1 MSDTENTETPPE
13 ERKRLGLKRPG
24 RLELKKTVTAGQ
36 VRQSFSHGRSRA
48 VAVEVKKKRTFERA
62 DSGGMEEVKAAEELL
77 TQRPPAKP
85 KRSIKASAVEPAE
98 SVESTEPAAAARP
111 AGIVLRSLTDDEKAV
126 RAKALGDSRK
136 LAEEARRRAEEEARH
151 RAVDEERMARE
162 HAEADRRAAE
172 ETARKKTEEEARL
185 KAEEAAARRLP
196 EVAAGEDATA
206 GGARE
211 VDEEEARRGRRGR
224 PEGRRP
230 AGGRRTEPRRRSG
243 KLTITQA
250 LGEPERVRSLAAVR
264 RQRERE
270 KRQMAG
276 LSEEPPKVVR
286 EVVIPE
292 TITVQELANR
302 MAVRGVDVVKALMNM
317 GQIATINETV
327 DSDAAEILVEEFGH
341 KPKRVSAADVEIGL
355 AGVPDEA
362 GEGKARPPIVTVM
375 GHVDHGKTT
384 LLDALRE
391 TDVVGGEAGGITQ
404 HIGAYRVQL
413 DSGQHITFLDTPGHE
428 AFTAMR
434 ARGAGVT
441 DIVVLVV
448 AADDGVMPQT
458 VEAIKHAQAAK
469 VPIVIAINKADKP
482 GADPGRIR
490 QELLKHEIVTEELG
504 GEALAIEVSATKK
517 TNLAKLEEAILLQA
531 ELLDLKANP
540 DRPAD
545 GVVIEAKIDPG
556 RGPVATLLVQ
566 RGTLRVGDTVVAGN
580 HWGRVR
586 ALLDDRGHS
595 LKEAPPTT
603 PIQVLGLGGV
613 PEAGDEFNAV
623 ENERRAREI
632 SEFREDRARE
642 TRVAG
647 TRSTVEEMFAKIAEG
662 ELSELPVV
670 VKGDVQGSVEA
681 IVSSLT
687 KLGTD
692 EVAVRVLL
700 AGVGGVTES
709 DVTLA
714 QASNAVIFGFNVRA
728 NKQARNLA
736 QQDNVEI
743 RYYSVI
749 YELVDD
755 VKSLLSGLLAPERR
769 EKVLGRAEILEVFT
783 VSKVG
788 KIAGCRINEGLARR
802 GARVRLLRDDVVIH
816 EGALST
822 LRRFKEDVKEVK
834 DGFECGVGLENYQDI
849 QSGDTLEFYEIE
861 EIART
866 V

>member
-1 MSDTENTETPPE
+1 
-13 ERKRLGLKRPG
+13 
-24 RLELKKTVTAGQ
+24 
-36 VRQSFSHGRSRA
+36 
-48 VAVEVKKKRTFERA
+48 
-62 DSGGMEEVKAAEELL
+62 MEEVKAAEELL

-413 DSGQHITFLDTPGHE
+413 ESGQHITFLDTPGHE

-632 SEFREDRARE
+632 SEFREDRARD

-647 TRSTVEEMFAKIAEG
+647 TRSTVEEMFAKITEG